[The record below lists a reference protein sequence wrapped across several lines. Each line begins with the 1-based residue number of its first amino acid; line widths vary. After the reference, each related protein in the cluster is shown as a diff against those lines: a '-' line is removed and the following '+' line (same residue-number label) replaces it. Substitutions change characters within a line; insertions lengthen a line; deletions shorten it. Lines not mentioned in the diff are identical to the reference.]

1 MANPFLKWAGGKRQL
16 LGEIFSRLP
25 STFGENEFR
34 QYAEPF
40 LGGGAVLFEMFN
52 KKKIDSAVVFDSNID
67 LILCYQVVKDHVQEL
82 IQCLDEL
89 KTSYNAKT
97 TFELRKEFYWGLRN
111 DFNKNIGQKNTSWS
125 TQKKVLH
132 SARFIVLN
140 KLCFNGLFRV
150 NRQGTFNVPPSDLTD
165 KAIFS
170 ASNLE
175 DVSDV
180 LQNVT
185 IIHGDYSNALEHI
198 NSNTFVYFD
207 PPYRP
212 LTKTSFV
219 AYSKS
224 DFTDK
229 EQGDLADFCIDLTP
243 DVKVMVS
250 NSNPK
255 SITPSDDFFDRIYPN
270 TAGFVHHPVL
280 ANRSINSKGSLRTG
294 TGEIIITNYRIGCQS
309 NLDLKS

>member
-1 MANPFLKWAGGKRQL
+1 MAKPFLKWAGGKRQL
-16 LGEIFSRLP
+16 LGDLFSRLP

-52 KKKIDSAVVFDSNID
+52 RRKVDSAVVFDSNID
-67 LILCYQVVKDHVQEL
+67 LILCYQVVRDHVREL
-82 IQCLDEL
+82 IGSLDEL
-89 KTSYNAKT
+89 KTSYHAKT
-97 TFELRKEFYWGLRN
+97 NYEQRKDFYWGLRTA
-111 DFNKNIGQKNTSWS
+111 FNKNIGQNNTSWS
-125 TQKKVLH
+125 VEKRVLH
-132 SARFIVLN
+132 ATRLIVLN

-150 NRQGTFNVPPSDLTD
+150 NRQGIFNVPPSDLTD

-175 DVSDV
+175 NVSDV

-185 IIHGDYSNALEHI
+185 IIHGDYSVAVEHI
-198 NSNTFVYFD
+198 TSNTFVYFD

-224 DFTDK
+224 NFTDK
-229 EQGDLADFCIDLTP
+229 EQGDLADLCIELGA

-255 SITPSDDFFDRIYPN
+255 SVTPSDDFFDRIYPN
-270 TAGFVHHPVL
+270 TAGFFHHPVL
-280 ANRSINSKGSLRTG
+280 ANRAINSQGSSRTG
-294 TGEIIITNYRIGCQS
+294 TGELIITNYPVPTQS
-309 NLDLKS
+309 KSSL

>member
-40 LGGGAVLFEMFN
+40 LGGGAVLIEMFN
-52 KKKIDSAVVFDSNID
+52 RKKIDSAVVFDSNID

-82 IQCLDEL
+82 IESLDEL
-89 KTSYNAKT
+89 KTSYHAKKPGAT
-97 TFELRKEFYWGLRN
+97 KGFHWGLVA
-111 DFNKNIGQKNTSWS
+111 FNKNIGQKNTSWS
-125 TQKKVLH
+125 TEKKVLH

-150 NRQGTFNVPPSDLTD
+150 NREGIFNVPPSDLND

-175 DVSDV
+175 AVSEI
-180 LQNVT
+180 LQNVD
-185 IIHGDYSNALEHI
+185 IFHGDYSAALEYI

-229 EQGDLADFCIDLTP
+229 EQGHLADVCIDLTP

-255 SITPSDDFFDRIYPN
+255 TITPSDDFFDRIYPN

-280 ANRSINSKGSLRTG
+280 ANRAINSQGSSRTG
-294 TGEIIITNYRIGCQS
+294 TGELIITNYPTTIQS
-309 NLDLKS
+309 NLSL

>member
-1 MANPFLKWAGGKRQL
+1 MAKPFLKWAGGKRQL
-16 LGEIFSRLP
+16 LDEIFERLP

-40 LGGGAVLFEMFN
+40 LGGGAVLIEMFN
-52 KKKIDSAVVFDSNID
+52 RKKIDSAVVFDLNID
-67 LILCYQVVKDHVQEL
+67 LILCYQVVKDHVQDL
-82 IQCLDEL
+82 IRSLDEL
-89 KTSYNAKT
+89 KTSYHAKT
-97 TFELRKEFYWGLRN
+97 TLELRKDFYWELRTA
-111 DFNKNIGQKNTSWS
+111 FNKNIGQNNTSWS
-125 TQKKVLH
+125 TKKKVLH
-132 SARFIVLN
+132 ASRFIVLN

-150 NRQGTFNVPPSDLTD
+150 NREGIFNVPPSDLND

-175 DVSDV
+175 AVSEI
-180 LQNVT
+180 LQNVD
-185 IIHGDYSNALEHI
+185 IFHGDYSAALEYI

-229 EQGDLADFCIDLTP
+229 EQGHLADVCIDLTP

-255 SITPSDDFFDRIYPN
+255 TITPSDDFFDRIYPN
-270 TAGFVHHPVL
+270 TAGFVHHPVF
-280 ANRSINSKGSLRTG
+280 ANRAINSQGFSRTG
-294 TGEIIITNYRIGCQS
+294 TGELIITNYPTNIQS
-309 NLDLKS
+309 KLSL